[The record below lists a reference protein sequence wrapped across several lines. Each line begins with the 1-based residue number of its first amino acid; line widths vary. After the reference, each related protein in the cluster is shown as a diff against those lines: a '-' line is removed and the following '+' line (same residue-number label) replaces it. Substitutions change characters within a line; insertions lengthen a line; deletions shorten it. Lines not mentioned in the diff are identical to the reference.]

1 MEQDARTVRV
11 EELLA
16 HREWVARISRAL
28 VADDA
33 RARDLEQDVWIS
45 VLRNPPRERPRS
57 LRAWLGAVLRFRAVD
72 ALRSEGRRRRREEEA
87 ARPEA
92 LPPTDEVVA
101 RGVVLKRLV
110 AAVM

>member
-33 RARDLEQDVWIS
+33 PARDLEQDLYIS
-45 VLRNPPRERPRS
+45 VLPKTQKKKPTPKPVFFF
-57 LRAWLGAVLRFRAVD
+57 LGIFIFSPHLA
-72 ALRSEGRRRRREEEA
+72 
-87 ARPEA
+87 
-92 LPPTDEVVA
+92 
-101 RGVVLKRLV
+101 
-110 AAVM
+110 